1 MNFFE
6 QQDQARR
13 KTGRLIALFVVA
25 TILIVVSLYAVFVAL
40 GAWMHA
46 DPHTYS
52 WWQPELFIVVT
63 IGGLAAIGLGSAT
76 KTMALRQGGHVVA
89 EDLGGRP
96 LDRETDDFQEQQLL
110 NVVEEMAIAS
120 GTPVPTVYVLEE
132 DGINAFAA
140 GYSPDDAVIGVTRGC
155 IEHLSREELQGV
167 IAHEFSHI
175 LNGDMRMNINLI
187 GILHGIL
194 LIGILG
200 RMVVRAAA
208 WGGSVG
214 GGRDR
219 GKGRLI
225 LLLGGLALI
234 IIGSAG
240 FLCGRLIKSAV
251 SRQRE
256 YLADASAV
264 QFTRNPDGIAGALK
278 KIGGFENGAE
288 IEAPKAEESSH
299 MFFGNA
305 LKSNF
310 FGSGAFSTHP
320 PLEERVK
327 RIDPSFAG
335 EFPKVEAPEPDG
347 LEAAAMAGFR
357 ASQAANTDTDDPLS
371 DEAIADEL
379 VNQVGSLEA
388 EHVAYGAQMRQAIP
402 APLIQA
408 VHDPLDAVAVTY
420 GLLFD
425 TDDAM
430 RERQLEALKEVADDV
445 VVDETVRMYPKLKNL
460 DPRMRL
466 PLVDLATP
474 ALRDLSPE
482 QADQFRQ
489 GLRQLIEADDQLTL
503 FQYALEK
510 IVEHRLDHI
519 FGTPD
524 EAPKYGSFSE
534 VEEDVVTVL
543 SALAH
548 VGYADEEGARQ
559 ALREGLRLFESLSD
573 DDLDRFA
580 LTDGVDAAAL
590 DTALDRLAL
599 TKPKL
604 REQVIDACAHCVL
617 LNEHVT
623 THEAELV
630 RVVAEAMDCP
640 VPPFLASFGMNV
652 SEAS

>member
-6 QQDQARR
+6 RQDEARR

-25 TILIVVSLYAVFVAL
+25 VILIVASLYAVFVAL
-40 GAWMHA
+40 GAFMHPE
-46 DPHTYS
+46 PHTYS
-52 WWQPELFIVVT
+52 WWQPDLFLIVAL
-63 IGGLAAIGLGSAT
+63 GGIAAIGLGSAT
-76 KTMALRQGGHVVA
+76 KTMSLRQGGHVVA

-96 LDRETDDFQEQQLL
+96 LDRETNDFNEQQLL

-120 GTPVPTVYVLEE
+120 GAPVPTVYVLEE
-132 DGINAFAA
+132 EGINAFAA

-155 IEHLSREELQGV
+155 MERLSREELQGV

-219 GKGRLI
+219 GKGRLV
-225 LLLGGLALI
+225 LLLGGIALVV
-234 IIGSAG
+234 IGSAG

-278 KIGGFENGAE
+278 KIGGFEYGAE
-288 IEAPKAEESSH
+288 VDAPKAEEASH

-320 PLEERVK
+320 PLKERIE
-327 RIDPSFAG
+327 RIDPAFDG
-335 EFPKVEAPEPDG
+335 EFPEVEAPAAEG
-347 LEAAAMAGFR
+347 LEAAAMAAGF
-357 ASQAANTDTDDPLS
+357 QAGGSAESLS
-371 DEAIADEL
+371 DEDLADHL
-379 VNQVGSLEA
+379 VDQIGTLEA
-388 EHVAYGAQMRQAIP
+388 EHVSYGAQMRQAIP
-402 APLIQA
+402 GHLIHA
-408 VHDPLDAVAVTY
+408 VHDPLDAIAVIY
-420 GLLFD
+420 GLLLD
-425 TDDAM
+425 EDEA
-430 RERQLEALKEVADDV
+430 RRRRQLEVLRDEADAV
-445 VVDETVRMYPKLKNL
+445 VVDEAELMYPKVEALN
-460 DPRMRL
+460 PHMRL

-474 ALRDLSPE
+474 ALRDLSPQ
-482 QADQFRQ
+482 QAEQFRRMIRR
-489 GLRQLIEADDQLTL
+489 LVEVDDQLTI

-510 IVEHRLDHI
+510 IVEHRLKHI
-519 FGTPD
+519 FEEPN
-524 EAPKYGSFSE
+524 EKPKYGSFDDIE
-534 VEEDVVTVL
+534 DDVVTIL
-543 SALAH
+543 SVLAH
-548 VGYADEEGARQ
+548 AGYADAEGAQQ
-559 ALREGLRLFESLSD
+559 AFREGLRYFDAIDES
-573 DDLDRFA
+573 DLDRYT
-580 LTDGVDAAAL
+580 LRESVGAAAI
-590 DTALDRLAL
+590 DTALDRLEL

-604 REQVIDACAHCVL
+604 KEQVIDACAHCVL
-617 LNEHVT
+617 LNDHVT
-623 THEAELV
+623 SQEAELL
-630 RVVAEAMDCP
+630 RVLAEAMDCP
-640 VPPFLASFGMNV
+640 VPPFLTSFGANMFK
-652 SEAS
+652 EAS